1 MNLSTT
7 ATAASLQRS
16 LQGDAPMATS
26 TNIHLS
32 PEHDHGIVSHNLS
45 EESARVASEV
55 LQEDMRS
62 HHVFFNQ
69 SGFHSMSSPLIR
81 FLY

>member
-1 MNLSTT
+1 
-7 ATAASLQRS
+7 
-16 LQGDAPMATS
+16 MATS

-69 SGFHSMSSPLIR
+69 SGFHSMSSPLIHS
-81 FLY
+81 LLILKKYIMANGMV